1 MTVGTNGSFT
11 LLILSDNTLVTNS
24 PDVVIGANA
33 TAKSN
38 EVQLISSSARWA
50 HGGLLFVG
58 SNGALSRLVVSN
70 GATVREGAAYLGF
83 NASGSNNQAWVTGSS
98 SVRDAGVL

>member
-1 MTVGTNGSFT
+1 M
-11 LLILSDNTLVTNS
+11 
-24 PDVVIGANA
+24 
-33 TAKSN
+33 
-38 EVQLISSSARWA
+38 
-50 HGGLLFVG
+50 GGLLFVG